1 MLYIFFSQTRSV
13 NKLVNKLLAF
23 AEESKKKSQQL
34 ASEERK
40 AVSLLCQIMPKPVAK
55 MLRRGVEVSPAHFQ
69 SVTICYIDIV
79 GFMAIISRLK
89 PVQVTS
95 LFNQLYG

>member
-1 MLYIFFSQTRSV
+1 
-13 NKLVNKLLAF
+13 
-23 AEESKKKSQQL
+23 
-34 ASEERK
+34 
-40 AVSLLCQIMPKPVAK
+40 MPKPVAK
-55 MLRRGVEVSPAHFQ
+55 MLRRGVEVSPTHFQ

-79 GFMAIISRLK
+79 GFMAIISRLN